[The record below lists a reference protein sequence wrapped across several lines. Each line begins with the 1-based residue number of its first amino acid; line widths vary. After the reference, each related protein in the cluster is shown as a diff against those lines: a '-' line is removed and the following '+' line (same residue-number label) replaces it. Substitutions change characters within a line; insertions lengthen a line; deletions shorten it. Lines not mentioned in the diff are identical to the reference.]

1 MLNLTNF
8 EVFSRPYQYIVIKN
22 AIRIDTGTFINEVN
36 QILASS
42 VNARNNDNFQKTEVK
57 SAEGVI
63 GQLLSEMQSS
73 QLLNFSREKFSLN
86 NISGDLSYDGGGFTV
101 TPQGGFLRYHADFPY
116 SSSVGKYRVLNA
128 LMYLCDDSFEGGELH
143 LIDPIS
149 GTVEA
154 RITPKFGTIAIFPTS
169 KYTPHG
175 VSRIIKGNRLSI
187 NSYFYDSKPL
197 DDRLTPS
204 KTMWLTESIE

>member
-1 MLNLTNF
+1 MLDLKNYEKFL
-8 EVFSRPYQYIVIKN
+8 RPFPYVVIKK
-22 AIRIDTGTFINEVN
+22 AISLDYKIFKNEVN
-36 QILASS
+36 EILTSS
-42 VNARNNDNFQKTEVK
+42 ENIRSDENFQKIELK
-57 SAEGVI
+57 KAGGLI
-63 GQLLSEMQSS
+63 GQLLSEMQGS
-73 QLLNFSREKFSLN
+73 QLLDFAREKFSLN
-86 NISGDLSYDGGGFTV
+86 NISSDLSYDGGGFTI

-116 SSSVGKYRVLNA
+116 SDKVEKYRVLNA
-128 LMYLCDDSFEGGELH
+128 LMYLCDDDFEGGELH

-154 RITPKFGTIAIFPTS
+154 RITPEFGTIAIFPTS

-204 KTMWLTESIE
+204 KTMWLTESIK

>member
-1 MLNLTNF
+1 MLNLKNYKKF
-8 EVFSRPYQYIVIKN
+8 LRPFPHLVIKN
-22 AIRIDTGTFINEVN
+22 AISIDSARFKNEVN
-36 QILASS
+36 EILTSS
-42 VNARNNDNFQKTEVK
+42 ENIRKNENFQKIEIK
-57 SAEGVI
+57 KAGGLI
-63 GQLLSEMQSS
+63 GQLLSEMQGS
-73 QLLNFSREKFSLN
+73 QLLDFARENFSLN
-86 NISGDLSYDGGGFTV
+86 NISSDLSYDGGGFTI

-116 SSSVGKYRVLNA
+116 SSKVEKYRVLNA
-128 LMYLCDDSFEGGELH
+128 LLYLCDDDFEGGELH

-197 DDRLTPS
+197 DDRLIPS
-204 KTMWLTESIE
+204 KTIWLTESIQ